1 VTPEQRTAHLRMLET
16 LPHRK
21 HECIGPDVRQR
32 RGGHS
37 ARDRDAAYTPEFL
50 AEKKRQIEKLR
61 CRGFNQKQISELWGV
76 SEPTISRYLRL
87 YKERCSQR

>member
-1 VTPEQRTAHLRMLET
+1 MLET
-16 LPHRK
+16 LPKRR

-32 RGGHS
+32 RGGNPQK
-37 ARDRDAAYTPEFL
+37 DRDAAYTPEFL
-50 AEKKRQIEKLR
+50 TEKKLAIEKLR
-61 CRGFNQKQISELWGV
+61 CQGLNQRQIAEKWGI